1 MTIALPVTAAVYRC
15 PRCASLL
22 TVTHD
27 LSAIQKTA
35 PEDWK
40 RLFEARFRT
49 GRGPLAS
56 GVWGGVY
63 VPGAAR
69 PTVVA
74 VGPAGS
80 AYTRDDGATWVS
92 IDSSNY
98 WSVGFAS
105 PRAGWAVGTRGRITR
120 LSGF

>member
-1 MTIALPVTAAVYRC
+1 MPLVELASTASGGAA
-15 PRCASLL
+15 ASR
-22 TVTHD
+22 
-27 LSAIQKTA
+27 AAKTS
-35 PEDWK
+35 
-40 RLFEARFRT
+40 LFTSTRSGVFSCTWTARAKP
-49 GRGPLAS
+49 PLAS
-56 GVWGGVY
+56 GVWGGMY

-80 AYTRDDGATWVS
+80 AYTRDDGATWVP